1 VHAYVIICMMTIWN
15 TYLGYIMK
23 KTTQFIFT

>member
-1 VHAYVIICMMTIWN
+1 VIICMMTIWN